1 MHHFQKTKTMSTVL
15 VKDAWLPT
23 PQNAK
28 YKIHED
34 ATAGFGFLGHYRG
47 LTWRKHE

>member
-28 YKIHED
+28 YMKMQLQELVFKSLQG
-34 ATAGFGFLGHYRG
+34 ANMEET
-47 LTWRKHE
+47 

>member
-28 YKIHED
+28 YMKMQLQE
-34 ATAGFGFLGHYRG
+34 FGFLGHYRG